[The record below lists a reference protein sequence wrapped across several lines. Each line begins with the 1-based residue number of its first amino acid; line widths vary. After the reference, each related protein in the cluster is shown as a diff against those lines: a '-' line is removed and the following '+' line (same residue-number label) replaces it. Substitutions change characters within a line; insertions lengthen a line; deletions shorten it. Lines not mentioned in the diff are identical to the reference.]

1 MPQVSFE
8 INRVEK
14 LPGGNRAEQLQRA
27 FITRLDRE
35 NSAQL
40 ISRARSIYWRFL
52 STGGI
57 ASPPPRGV
65 VLQGTW
71 GRVVFSWPTLL
82 PEELFVPGDWI
93 TGPGPF
99 SGRPLRSRTRP
110 QPACPIQ
117 QP

>member
-1 MPQVSFE
+1 MS
-8 INRVEK
+8 R
-14 LPGGNRAEQLQRA
+14 GNRAEQLQRA
-27 FITRLDRE
+27 FITRLDRA

-40 ISRARSIYWRFL
+40 IAQARAIYWRFL
-52 STGGI
+52 SAGGSP
-57 ASPPPRGV
+57 SPPPRGV
-65 VLQGTW
+65 VLLGAW

-93 TGPGPF
+93 TGPGPL
-99 SGRPLRSRTRP
+99 SDRTLRSRTRP